1 MEVTPPPSLGTRFA
15 KKRGKELPGHHI
27 LRTPSL
33 SLSPVHTGA
42 PGPSARVLGPVPQ
55 NLRGLFMEKP
65 LVWEQQGEE
74 RSGREGLWGEGWR
87 GVCMCDCEGREGV
100 EEVLSWPTGPL

>member
-65 LVWEQQGEE
+65 LVWEQQGRREVE
-74 RSGREGLWGEGWR
+74 GRGCGVRAG
-87 GVCMCDCEGREGV
+87 GVCVCV
-100 EEVLSWPTGPL
+100 